1 MKYTSILLLLTI
13 FFITC
18 RPSTNINSEKSD
30 LESWT
35 SIFNGKDL
43 QGWSVK
49 INGYPLGENYGN
61 TFSVEDGV
69 IKVSYDEYDHFG
81 TRYGHIFYEKEL
93 SRYKLK
99 LEYRFVGE
107 QAPGGENWAFK
118 NSGIMF
124 HSQSASSMGID
135 QGFPVS
141 LEAQLLGGNGK
152 DERPT
157 GNLCTPGMHVYIGEE
172 FVTEHCINSTSKT
185 IHDESWVEFELVV
198 MGGDEIHHIVQGDT
212 VMSYHSPELGGDF
225 LPDDFILGT
234 GTKVDRGFIS
244 LQSESHPIEFRNIR
258 VLILD

>member
-1 MKYTSILLLLTI
+1 MKKPALLFIATLL
-13 FFITC
+13 FITC
-18 RPSTNINSEKSD
+18 KLPTTNDSENSNK
-30 LESWT
+30 ESWT

-43 QGWSVK
+43 QGWTVK
-49 INGYPLGENYGN
+49 ISGYPSGENYGN
-61 TFSVEDGV
+61 TFRVEDG
-69 IKVSYDEYDHFG
+69 IFKVSYDEYDQFG

-99 LEYRFVGE
+99 LEYRFVGD

-124 HSQSASSMGID
+124 HSHSASSMLLD

-157 GNLCTPGMHVYIGEE
+157 GNLCTPGMHVYIGDE
-172 FVTEHCINSTSKT
+172 FVTQHCITSTSRT
-185 IHDESWVEFELVV
+185 IHDESWVPFELVV
-198 MGGDEIHHIVQGDT
+198 MGGDEIHHIVHGDT
-212 VMSYHSPELGGDF
+212 VMSYHSPEIGGDF
-225 LPDDFILGT
+225 LPVNFNLEP

-244 LQSESHPIEFRNIR
+244 LQSESHPIEFRNIQ